1 MTNQNK
7 RNVALLKVLAAAAWA
22 DGRLDPEEIN
32 RIKELMLAYD
42 LGPQDMREIEAL
54 LEAPVSYSRCEDLTR
69 SLLTMLGTKS
79 EREEVL
85 SEVEKIFSS
94 DGEVSQEEQ
103 EVLAGLKGV
112 MDAMSSVDHFMSKI
126 TAVFKRT
133 LFRRDPAAPAGELSE
148 YLKNAVLQRFDDLS
162 GGTWKNEIDAQ
173 TLNRHT
179 LFGAV
184 LGRVADVEDGI
195 SEEELAAI
203 REILARRFNLEPP
216 LLDWVVQAVNEA
228 ASAQMDRQGLLSEF
242 NRVSDSDSRKELLDG
257 AFAVAAA
264 DGVVSQTELQELRL
278 ISNFLWIDP
287 RVFNTIRLRW
297 SSPAQKG

>member
-1 MTNQNK
+1 MTNKKK

-42 LGPQDMREIEAL
+42 LGPEDLGEIEDL
-54 LEAPVSYSRCEDLTR
+54 LQAPVSYSRCEDLTR
-69 SLLTMLGTKS
+69 SLLTMLKTKR
-79 EREEVL
+79 ERDEVL
-85 SEVEKIFSS
+85 SEVKNIFSA
-94 DGEVSQEEQ
+94 DGEVSKEEQ
-103 EVLAGLKGV
+103 EVLAGLQGV

-126 TAVFKRT
+126 TGVFKRT

-148 YLKNAVLQRFDDLS
+148 YLKNAVLQRFHDLS
-162 GGTWKNEIDAQ
+162 GGTWKDQIDAR
-173 TLNRHT
+173 TLNRYT

-195 SEEELAAI
+195 SDEELETI
-203 REILARRFNLEPP
+203 REILAQRFNLEPP

-264 DGVVSQTELQELRL
+264 DGVVSETELQELRL